1 MACGYQGKAKAG
13 ETGAIVLV
21 YRNNEDEIV
30 HIRASKVGEN
40 GIQPNVWYQL
50 DESGEFVEAYK

>member
-1 MACGYQGKAKAG
+1 MTG

-21 YRNNEDEIV
+21 FRGKDGEIV

-40 GIQPNVWYQL
+40 GTKPNVWYSL
-50 DESGEFVEAYK
+50 NAAGEFVEE